1 MDRLDA
7 MRVLVAVVDEKS
19 ISAGA
24 RLLRAPLATVSRK
37 ISDLEKHLGTSLL
50 VRTTRRIELTDAGR
64 EYVEAARK
72 ILDSVQEAE
81 LVASGEYREPRGELV
96 LTTPVSLGHS
106 HALPLV
112 LEFLK
117 TYPEIGIRLQFS
129 DARVSLLDE
138 NVHVGLRVGE
148 LTDPNLIATRVGTIR
163 LATFASP
170 AYLERAGTPQLPA
183 DLASHCGISTVG
195 WRFRCEGKYVT
206 APPRHRL
213 SVNSQLAAIEA
224 ALAGIGIAR
233 AIHQDVVP
241 RFAAGDLI
249 EILPDYALPEVPVHL
264 IYAEQGILPL
274 KLRAFLNFMAP
285 RLRSALKVGVEGPI

>member
-1 MDRLDA
+1 MDKLDA
-7 MRVLVAVVDEKS
+7 MRVLVAVVDEGS

-24 RLLRAPLATVSRK
+24 RLLRAPLPTVSRK

-64 EYVEAARK
+64 EYVDAARQ

-96 LTTPVSLGHS
+96 LTAPVSLGHS
-106 HALPLV
+106 YALPLV
-112 LEFLK
+112 LDFLK

-129 DARVSLLDE
+129 DARASLLDE
-138 NVHVGLRVGE
+138 SIHVGLRVGE
-148 LTDPNLIATRVGTIR
+148 LTDATLIATRVGTIR

-170 AYLERAGTPQLPA
+170 AYLEHAGVPQRPD
-183 DLASHCGISTVG
+183 DLAQHSGISTVG
-195 WRFRCEGKYVT
+195 WRFRHQGKDVI
-206 APPRHRL
+206 ARPRHRL
-213 SVNSQLAAIEA
+213 TVNSQLASIEA
-224 ALAGIGIAR
+224 ALAGIGVAR
-233 AIHQDVVP
+233 AIQQDVQP
-241 RFAAGDLI
+241 WLARGDLV
-249 EILPDYALPEVPVHL
+249 EILPDFALPEVPVHL

-285 RLRSALKVGVEGPI
+285 RLRTALKKGASAQI